1 MASAWARE
9 RVKLG
14 AKVMA
19 KVMAKVRET
28 IQFQNLRARFDG
40 A

>member
-1 MASAWARE
+1 MAWAWARE
-9 RVKLG
+9 RVTLR
-14 AKVMA
+14 A

-28 IQFQNLRARFDG
+28 IQFRNLRARFDD